1 METDAILSCM
11 STKETLVLNVAA
23 DHPELTENDIVGV
36 MWIKH
41 GIEVTEQYVA
51 FVLESF
57 HAAMADWIA
66 QQEESDNWED
76 CSEAY

>member
-1 METDAILSCM
+1 M

-41 GIEVTEQYVA
+41 GIECTEEYVA
-51 FVLESF
+51 FVLQSF
-57 HAAMADWIA
+57 HDAMADWIA
-66 QQEESDNWED
+66 RQDEGEGWED
-76 CSEAY
+76 CAEAY